1 MNLSERLFRD
11 ELRTMFDL
19 FMFGE
24 FGFFFFFFKFA
35 FQITSK
41 VKHMILP
48 TN

>member
-24 FGFFFFFFKFA
+24 FGFFFFFF
-35 FQITSK
+35 QICFPEYFKSETHDST
-41 VKHMILP
+41 H
-48 TN
+48 